1 MVGVGD
7 KQKMQLDGGKGYK
20 WLRSGCVRSQ
30 NEVGGVRTFRPKD
43 ALSFT
48 QTQTRLRRWLS
59 LLNTHCSLPPY
70 HMYDAP

>member
-48 QTQTRLRRWLS
+48 QTVALALALSPQHPLLS
-59 LLNTHCSLPPY
+59 LSPY

>member
-48 QTQTRLRRWLS
+48 QTVALALSPQHPLLS
-59 LLNTHCSLPPY
+59 LSLS
-70 HMYDAP
+70 HV